1 MESTTSTPEFKM
13 IVALCRGGGIGI
25 GGGLPWP
32 NIARDLR
39 FFSEITKSRVFPYN
53 SAVVMGRR
61 TWESIPANARPL
73 PFRDNF
79 VVSALYAANDSERVP
94 ESEPTGVTFIS
105 NLSEIHKYAM
115 NYDHVWFIGGASIYE
130 QVVANQASFP
140 IHDIYI
146 TFVDEEYECDTGF
159 PLTFQYESVEDWES
173 HMNDTPNRAIWC
185 WTSAEVGTIPKYISF
200 FADNSRLF
208 RVTDV
213 ERDFVAS
220 ITRPT
225 DLKAIQERRVP
236 DTVFLLARSACVRP
250 HTTGPKRVPPR
261 TTDPKRV
268 PPRTTDPKRE

>member
-1 MESTTSTPEFKM
+1 M

-39 FFSEITKSRVFPYN
+39 FFSEMTRSNVFPYN
-53 SAVVMGRR
+53 SAVVMGRK
-61 TWESIPANARPL
+61 TWESIPANTRPL

-79 VVSALYAANDSERVP
+79 VVSALHTTNDSE
-94 ESEPTGVTFIS
+94 GVTFIS

-130 QVVANQASFP
+130 QVVANQVSFP
-140 IHDIYI
+140 VNDIYI

-159 PLTFQYESVEDWES
+159 PLTFQYETVEEWES
-173 HMNDTPNRAIWC
+173 HMNDLPNRAIWC
-185 WTSAEVGTIPKYISF
+185 WTGTDAGTIPKYISF

-213 ERDFVAS
+213 DRDFVAS
-220 ITRPT
+220 ITRPN

-236 DTVFLLARSACVRP
+236 DTVFLQVRSACVRP
-250 HTTGPKRVPPR
+250 HTTGAFRVRSAAHHRRVPPR
-261 TTDPKRV
+261 TTDLKAPMKRQ
-268 PPRTTDPKRE
+268 